1 MIFLDD
7 EFLLRNLWWVIL
19 LALICLAGI
28 VILLSYIVHKKK
40 KEPTHVVNI
49 SDNLQAIGG
58 KDNVLSHSLSGSRI
72 ILHLKDYSKVEREK
86 LKKAG
91 AIGFIMKSDK
101 LTIVFKENAKD
112 VYQNLFKE

>member
-1 MIFLDD
+1 MKLLDD
-7 EFLLRNLWWVIL
+7 EFFLKNLWWVIL
-19 LALICLAGI
+19 LAVICLAGI
-28 VILLSYIVHKKK
+28 IILLSHIVHKKK

-49 SDNLQAIGG
+49 NDNLQAVGG
-58 KDNVLSHSLSGSRI
+58 KENVVSHSLSGSRI
-72 ILHLKDYSKVEREK
+72 TLQLKDYSKVDREK

-91 AIGFIMKSDK
+91 AVGFILKSDK